1 VITQSELEDTLAF
14 HIRAAG
20 LPEPEREYRF
30 HPVRRWRFDFA
41 VRRWR
46 FDFAYPDKMI
56 AIECEGGTWSGGR
69 HSRGQGFEDDCIKYN
84 TAAIMGWVVLRFTGK
99 LINNWY
105 AISVIEEA
113 LESS

>member
-1 VITQSELEDTLAF
+1 MTTQSELEDTLAF
-14 HIRAAG
+14 HIQAAG
-20 LPEPEREYRF
+20 LPEPEREYHF
-30 HPVRRWRFDFA
+30 CK
-41 VRRWR
+41 RRWR
-46 FDFAYPDKMI
+46 FDFAYPDQMI

-113 LESS
+113 LERR

>member
-1 VITQSELEDTLAF
+1 MTTQSELEATLAF
-14 HIRAAG
+14 HIRTAG

-30 HPVRRWRFDFA
+30 HP

-84 TAAIMGWVVLRFTGK
+84 TAAIMGWTVLRFTGK

-113 LESS
+113 LERR

>member
-1 VITQSELEDTLAF
+1 MTSQSELEDTLAF
-14 HIRAAG
+14 YIRAAG

-41 VRRWR
+41 
-46 FDFAYPDKMI
+46 YPDKMM

-113 LESS
+113 LERS

>member
-1 VITQSELEDTLAF
+1 MQSELEDTLAF
-14 HIRAAG
+14 HIQAAG
-20 LPEPEREYRF
+20 LPEPEREYCF
-30 HPVRRWRFDFA
+30 HPI
-41 VRRWR
+41 RRWR
-46 FDFAYPDKMI
+46 FDFAYPDKMM

-84 TAAIMGWVVLRFTGK
+84 TAAIMGWAVLRFTGK

-113 LESS
+113 LERR

>member
-1 VITQSELEDTLAF
+1 MTSQSELEDTLAF

-41 VRRWR
+41 
-46 FDFAYPDKMI
+46 YPDKMM

-113 LESS
+113 LERS